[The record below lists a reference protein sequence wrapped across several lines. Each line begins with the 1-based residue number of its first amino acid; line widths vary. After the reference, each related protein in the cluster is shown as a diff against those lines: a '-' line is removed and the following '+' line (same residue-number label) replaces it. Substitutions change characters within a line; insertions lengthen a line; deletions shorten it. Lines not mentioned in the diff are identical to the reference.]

1 LLLSS
6 LRTGFQA
13 ISRQGSRV
21 ALFNIAFFCTLFV
34 AVLAAQFLCPS
45 PFYMDE
51 PSTDHLVTLK
61 ENWPMLFGGILV
73 TNLVLSAF
81 VVVTIPGVVLF
92 PLSVLILL
100 YRAVLWGVL
109 LYPLPRWQFLAT
121 LPTVILEGEAYVIAA
136 VAGTTVGMAWMNP
149 NWLYKDQTV
158 SRQNAFRTTVKEG
171 TRMYGVVVLLL
182 LAAAL
187 VETATLLCT

>member
-1 LLLSS
+1 
-6 LRTGFQA
+6 
-13 ISRQGSRV
+13 
-21 ALFNIAFFCTLFV
+21 
-34 AVLAAQFLCPS
+34 
-45 PFYMDE
+45 
-51 PSTDHLVTLK
+51 
-61 ENWPMLFGGILV
+61 MLFGGILV